1 MKLCVVD
8 RKRVL
13 ACLLLAGI
21 CLLIFLSVS
30 HMDFVEVLA
39 SKREIPIYSV
49 ETDEKLAAI
58 TFDCAWGADDIPQI
72 LDTLKEADVRAT
84 FFLVGH
90 WAEKNQ
96 EMVKAMAMEGH
107 DVANHSYS
115 HFRMGSLG
123 SEMQSSEIKKCGD
136 AIERITGQKCDLFR
150 APYGDY
156 NNSLIQEARK
166 LGYFTIQWDVD
177 SLDWKPGIS
186 REEIMQ
192 RIRSRVRNGS
202 IILFHNDTPHTA
214 ALLPG
219 IIEELKSAGYKLV
232 PVSRL
237 ILRENYMIDHE
248 GRQKKAP

>member
-84 FFLVGH
+84 FS
-90 WAEKNQ
+90 W
-96 EMVKAMAMEGH
+96 
-107 DVANHSYS
+107 
-115 HFRMGSLG
+115 
-123 SEMQSSEIKKCGD
+123 
-136 AIERITGQKCDLFR
+136 
-150 APYGDY
+150 
-156 NNSLIQEARK
+156 
-166 LGYFTIQWDVD
+166 W
-177 SLDWKPGIS
+177 GIGPK
-186 REEIMQ
+186 RT
-192 RIRSRVRNGS
+192 RRW
-202 IILFHNDTPHTA
+202 
-214 ALLPG
+214 
-219 IIEELKSAGYKLV
+219 
-232 PVSRL
+232 
-237 ILRENYMIDHE
+237 
-248 GRQKKAP
+248 